1 MTNVLM
7 GTLKPT
13 HSLTYYIPNT
23 LFQLNEFL
31 VPTTAEKNYTVN
43 NDSALSVLSFSLGIF
58 ECVCCA
64 VN

>member
-13 HSLTYYIPNT
+13 HSLTYYLPNT

-43 NDSALSVLSFSLGIF
+43 NDSAGLKSAAAFCERHLQT
-58 ECVCCA
+58 
-64 VN
+64 